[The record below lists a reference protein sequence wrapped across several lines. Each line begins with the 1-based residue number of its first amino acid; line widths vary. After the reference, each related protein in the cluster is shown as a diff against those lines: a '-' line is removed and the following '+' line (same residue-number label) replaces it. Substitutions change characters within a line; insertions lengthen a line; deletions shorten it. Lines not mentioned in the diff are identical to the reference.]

1 MSDGNPSRSGP
12 TIRDIARHARVSAA
26 TVSRVLNGH
35 DTVHPNLRDQVLRSL
50 SALGYYP
57 NGVAR
62 SLRTRQTQTVG
73 VIIPD
78 ILNPHFAEAVR
89 AIQDTLAVAGYTPL
103 LCNSDRDRGREFADV
118 AALLARGVDGLILA
132 SAAEHASEIA
142 ACVRGHR
149 PVVLMD
155 RNLPDSP
162 FDSVSV
168 DCQTPTRDAVLHLV
182 ERGRRRIAHL
192 AGPQETSTAREKL
205 AGYREGLEQAGL
217 PFDPPL
223 VCFGDYTT
231 SQGEA
236 ASELLLDRRPPPDA
250 VICANNLMS
259 QGLLRAIARRGLAVP
274 TDVAVIATD
283 DVYWTVLIDPP
294 LTVIA
299 QPVYELG
306 QRAATLLL
314 DRLRGESGPPRC
326 MRLQARLLIRES
338 T

>member
-1 MSDGNPSRSGP
+1 MPSAPGP

-35 DTVHPNLRDQVLRSL
+35 DTVHPNLRDEVLRSL
-50 SALGYYP
+50 STLGYHP

-62 SLRTRQTQTVG
+62 SLRTRRTQTVG

-78 ILNPHFAEAVR
+78 ILNPHFTEAVR
-89 AIQDTLAVAGYTPL
+89 AIQDTLAGAGYTPL

-132 SAAEHASEIA
+132 SAAESASEIA
-142 ACVRGHR
+142 ACVRGRR

-168 DCQTPTRDAVLHLV
+168 DCQAPARDAVLHLAG
-182 ERGRRRIAHL
+182 RGRQRIAHL
-192 AGPQETSTAREKL
+192 AGPQGTSTAREKL
-205 AGYREGLEQAGL
+205 AGYREGLAQAGL
-217 PFDPPL
+217 SFDPAL

-231 SQGEA
+231 AQGEA
-236 ASELLLDRRPPPDA
+236 AGDLLLGREPPPDA

-259 QGLLRAIARRGLAVP
+259 QGLLRAIARRGLAIP
-274 TDVAVIATD
+274 ADVAVIATD
-283 DVYWTVLIDPP
+283 DVPWTALIEPP

-306 QRAATLLL
+306 HRAAALLL
-314 DRLRGESGPPRC
+314 DRLGGEVGPPRRV
-326 MRLQARLLIRES
+326 RLQARLLVRES